1 MTAIAEKLRNEL
13 VSLSASERGELAH
26 FLICTLDEEMGDTS
40 EAAWDAELDRRA
52 AEIQSGS
59 VVGEPVE
66 KVFTELRAKHS

>member
-26 FLICTLDEEMGDTS
+26 FLIRTLDEETGDDS

-59 VVGEPVE
+59 VVGEPAE
-66 KVFTELRAKHS
+66 KVFAELRVKHS